1 MSASSDIG
9 RLFDLSGRTALVTG
23 ASSGL
28 GRAIA
33 GALAAAGARVVALAR
48 RKALLD
54 ALVEELRARGAMA
67 AAVEGDVADRS
78 QLDALAKRAGDPF
91 GPPDILVNAAGINTR
106 EHADQVT
113 PGGWDRT
120 IALNLSTP
128 FFLAQH
134 LVPAMAANGWG
145 RIINLAS
152 LQSVRA
158 FANGLSYG
166 ASKGGLMQLTRAM
179 AEAWS
184 PRGITCNAIAP
195 GFFPTELTAP
205 VFQDEALVGQLAAQ
219 TMIGRNGRLEDV
231 YGLAVFLAAPA
242 SDYITGQTIFLDGG
256 FTAR

>member
-1 MSASSDIG
+1 MSVSPDIA

-33 GALAAAGARVVALAR
+33 VALAEAGARIVALAR

-54 ALVEELRARGAMA
+54 GLVDELRTRGGIA
-67 AAVEGDVADRS
+67 ASVEGDVAERS
-78 QLDALAKRAGDPF
+78 GLDVLAKRASEPF
-91 GPPDILVNAAGINTR
+91 GAPDILVNAAGINTR
-106 EHADQVT
+106 EHADRVT
-113 PGGWDRT
+113 PSGWDKT
-120 IALNLSTP
+120 IAINLSAP

-134 LVPAMAANGWG
+134 LVPAMAAKGWG

-158 FANGLSYG
+158 FANGISYG
-166 ASKGGLMQLTRAM
+166 ASKGGVMQLTRAM

-205 VFQDEALVGQLAAQ
+205 VFRDEGLVTRLAAQ
-219 TMIGRNGRLEDV
+219 TMIGRNGRLEDIH
-231 YGLAVFLAAPA
+231 GLVVFLAAPA